1 MAHTNRVREIR
12 VINNEIRSIT
22 GLRAIAAL
30 GVYINHFGNPAW
42 FPNSL
47 NNIQSNG
54 GFAVPFFFVLS
65 GFVLTLAH
73 EGKQINARIFY
84 LNRFARIGPTY
95 IVALLIAVAYVS
107 LSGFTFDHVF
117 MMHFFG
123 LQAWFPTSDS
133 GFAFNGPGWTISVEI
148 FFYALFPILF
158 ALFHSRHAFFG
169 KWQTIVLLGIS
180 VSLIPFLVHIST
192 LGEMRGLE
200 NSYIWPL
207 FLPFHYLGLFILGIG
222 GFKARNSIQTLFQSK
237 FLQSLLCD
245 VIVASST
252 LLFFVINF
260 KNPMHPLLANA
271 AQFWLL
277 GIPFALS
284 ISFLSVAPF
293 SPLSRILGSRL
304 FWFAGKISMV
314 FYLLHVPVTWWVQRI
329 FPMATYEVRFLSVVT
344 ATILVHFLIELP
356 TNRLIKNLGRR

>member
-1 MAHTNRVREIR
+1 M
-12 VINNEIRSIT
+12 INSEIRSIT

-30 GVYINHFGNPAW
+30 GVYINHFGNPTW

-47 NNIQSNG
+47 SNIQSNG

-65 GFVLTLAH
+65 GFVLALAH
-73 EGKQINARIFY
+73 DGKKIDARAFY

-95 IVALLIAVAYVS
+95 LVALFIAAAYVS
-107 LSGFTFDHVF
+107 LSGFTFDHIF
-117 MMHFFG
+117 IMHLFG

-158 ALFHSRHAFFG
+158 KLFNSSHAALS
-169 KWQTIVLLGIS
+169 KWRSTVLCGLSLSILPFIVH
-180 VSLIPFLVHIST
+180 VYT
-192 LGEMRGLE
+192 LGEMHGLE
-200 NSYIWPL
+200 NSYIWPY
-207 FLPFHYLGLFILGIG
+207 FLPFHYLGLFVLGIG
-222 GFKARNSIQTLFQSK
+222 GFKARNSIQTFFPSK
-237 FLQSLLCD
+237 FLQSLFCD
-245 VIVASST
+245 AIVVAST

-260 KNPMHPLLANA
+260 KNPDHPLLANA

-284 ISFLSVAPF
+284 ITVLSVVPF
-293 SPLSRILGSRL
+293 SPLSRLLGSKV

-314 FYLLHVPVTWWVQRI
+314 FYLLHVPVTWWIQRI
-329 FPMATYEVRFLSVVT
+329 FPMATYEVRFLSVVV

-356 TNRLIKNLGRR
+356 ANRYIKNLRQL

>member
-1 MAHTNRVREIR
+1 M
-12 VINNEIRSIT
+12 INNEIRSIT

-73 EGKQINARIFY
+73 DGKKIDARVFY

-95 IVALLIAVAYVS
+95 LVALLIAVAYVS

-117 MMHFFG
+117 MMHLFG